1 MVMRNI
7 GKSGNAAGRP
17 AGRWWLLAPVLMLA
31 LNGCSGF
38 GLAIGAGASAVTASQ
53 QERGLK
59 QAVTDNRIALAVNG
73 LLFEKNYDLFAQV
86 KTSIT
91 EGVVLLTG
99 TVADPQDRVTVTRLV
114 WQVEGV
120 REVINDIEVTKTST
134 LIDHARDLWITSQLR
149 VQLLG
154 DDQIS
159 SINYSIATVNGT
171 IYLTGLAASLA
182 EVQRVLTYARNINY
196 VKRVINYT
204 RLKDDPRRKS
214 G

>member
-1 MVMRNI
+1 MVKMKKQGF
-7 GKSGNAAGRP
+7 GKHKSRAVALVLLPLLLLGLNA
-17 AGRWWLLAPVLMLA
+17 
-31 LNGCSGF
+31 CSGV
-38 GLAIGAGASAVTASQ
+38 GLAVGAGATAVTASQ
-53 QERGLK
+53 QARGLK

-99 TVADPQDRVTVTRLV
+99 TVREPTDRITVTRLV

-120 REVINDIEVTKTST
+120 REVINEIEVTETGT
-134 LIDHARDLWITSQLR
+134 IVDDARDLLVTGQLR
-149 VQLLG
+149 FLLLS
-154 DDQIS
+154 DDQIA
-159 SINYSIATVNGT
+159 SINYTVATVNGV
-171 IYLTGLAASLA
+171 IYLTGLAASEA
-182 EVQRVLTYARNINY
+182 EVQRVIKHARGLKY

>member
-1 MVMRNI
+1 MVKMKKHVF
-7 GKSGNAAGRP
+7 GKHKSRAVALVLLPLLLLGLNA
-17 AGRWWLLAPVLMLA
+17 
-31 LNGCSGF
+31 CSGV
-38 GLAIGAGASAVTASQ
+38 GLAVGAGATAVTASQ
-53 QERGLK
+53 QARGLE

-99 TVADPQDRVTVTRLV
+99 TVREPTDRITVTRLV

-120 REVINDIEVTKTST
+120 REVINEIEVTETGT
-134 LIDHARDLWITSQLR
+134 IVDDARDLLVTGQLR
-149 VQLLG
+149 FLLLS
-154 DDQIS
+154 DDQIA
-159 SINYSIATVNGT
+159 SINYTVATVNGV
-171 IYLTGLAASLA
+171 IYLTGLAASEA
-182 EVQRVLTYARNINY
+182 EVQRVIKHARGLKY